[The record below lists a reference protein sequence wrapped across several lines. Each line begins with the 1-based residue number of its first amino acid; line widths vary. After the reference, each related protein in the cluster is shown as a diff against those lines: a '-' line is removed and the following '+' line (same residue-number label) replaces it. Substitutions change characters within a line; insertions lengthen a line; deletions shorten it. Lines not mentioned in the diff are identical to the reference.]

1 MDRRSA
7 LKTLGLALFG
17 VAGVASLSQAETQA
31 ERSMPLDPKDIEKL
45 ADAYTAAWNKGTPEK
60 VAEFFAEDGEIV
72 INRGEPW
79 RGRAAVAQMASG
91 FFRDVPDMK
100 LVCDGVRCAG
110 SHVVYLWTFTGHDA
124 KTGNALKV
132 RGWEEWD
139 VGGDLKVTASRGWFD
154 ADDYARQAA
163 GARR

>member
-1 MDRRSA
+1 MDRRCA
-7 LKTLGLALFG
+7 LKISGLALFG
-17 VAGVASLSQAETQA
+17 VAGMASFPQAETKA
-31 ERSMPLDPKDIEKL
+31 ENSMPFDPKDIKKL
-45 ADAYTAAWNKGTPEK
+45 ADAYTAAWNTGTPEK
-60 VAEFFAEDGEIV
+60 VAGFFAEDGEIV

-132 RGWEEWD
+132 HGWEEWD
-139 VGGDLKVTASRGWFD
+139 VAVDLKVQASSGWFD
-154 ADDYARQAA
+154 SDDYARQAA
-163 GARR
+163 GAMP